1 MKLKALIQKEFQRFF
16 RDPKL
21 IATLVLPGVLIY
33 FIYSLLG
40 SAIWGGVLPGVLIY
54 FIYSLL
60 GSAIWGGEK
69 NYSYDVLV
77 YGSSPKVE
85 ALFEGSFGESL
96 TLTRTEDKE
105 NAKAQVKAG
114 SVTALI
120 TFSEDFDN
128 AVSEYDPMS
137 GAPAPQVEIFY
148 RSADDASAAF
158 YTAATS
164 LLSAYEG
171 EISNA
176 FDVNLGGEQYDFS
189 STSEVVMT
197 ILGGLLPFLVVTL
210 IFSSCMSITLESV
223 AGEKERGTLATILV
237 TSVRRTDIA
246 LGKVLPLSCIAALGA
261 LSSFLGIALSMP
273 KLMGL
278 ELGGMFVEYAFGD
291 YILLLA
297 LIVSIVPLIVS
308 AMTAIS
314 TYAKSVKEASS
325 YTGVIMIVVMVLSL
339 VSAFL
344 SGIGD
349 WVAVIPV
356 LGTVVAIQRV
366 LEGGAALLIGL
377 IAIGINLVFTALFV
391 LLVAKM
397 LGSER
402 IMFGK

>member
-1 MKLKALIQKEFQRFF
+1 M
-16 RDPKL
+16 
-21 IATLVLPGVLIY
+21 V
-33 FIYSLLG
+33 
-40 SAIWGGVLPGVLIY
+40 
-54 FIYSLL
+54 
-60 GSAIWGGEK
+60 
-69 NYSYDVLV
+69 
-77 YGSSPKVE
+77 
-85 ALFEGSFGESL
+85 
-96 TLTRTEDKE
+96 
-105 NAKAQVKAG
+105 
-114 SVTALI
+114 
-120 TFSEDFDN
+120 
-128 AVSEYDPMS
+128 
-137 GAPAPQVEIFY
+137 
-148 RSADDASAAF
+148 
-158 YTAATS
+158 
-164 LLSAYEG
+164 
-171 EISNA
+171 
-176 FDVNLGGEQYDFS
+176 
-189 STSEVVMT
+189 
-197 ILGGLLPFLVVTL
+197 
-210 IFSSCMSITLESV
+210 
-223 AGEKERGTLATILV
+223 
-237 TSVRRTDIA
+237 
-246 LGKVLPLSCIAALGA
+246 
-261 LSSFLGIALSMP
+261 SMP

-366 LEGGAALLIGL
+366 LEGGAALLVGL

-391 LLVAKM
+391 LLVARM

>member
-21 IATLVLPGVLIY
+21 IVTLVLPGILIY
-33 FIYSLLG
+33 FIYSLM
-40 SAIWGGVLPGVLIY
+40 GGLT
-54 FIYSLL
+54 
-60 GSAIWGGEK
+60 WDEEK
-69 NYSYDVLV
+69 DYSYDVLV
-77 YGSSPKVE
+77 YGSSPAVE
-85 ALFEGSFGESL
+85 ALFEGSLGDSL

-114 SVTALI
+114 SVTALVA
-120 TFSEDFDN
+120 FSDDFDN
-128 AVSEYDPMS
+128 AVSNYDPMS
-137 GAPAPQVEIFY
+137 GEKAPMVEIFY

-164 LLSAYEG
+164 LLSVYEG
-171 EISNA
+171 TISNA
-176 FDVNLGGEQYDFS
+176 FDVNLGDEQYDFS

-210 IFSSCMSITLESV
+210 IFSSCTSITLESV

-246 LGKVLPLSCIAALGA
+246 LGKVLPLSFIAALGA

-278 ELGGMFVEYAFGD
+278 ELGGMLVEYAFGD

-339 VSAFL
+339 VSSFVT
-344 SGIGD
+344 GIGD
-349 WVAVIPV
+349 WVAAIPV
-356 LGTVVAIQRV
+356 LGTVVAVQRV
-366 LEGGAALLIGL
+366 LEGGAALLVGL
-377 IAIGINLVFTALFV
+377 IAIGINLVFTALLI
-391 LLVAKM
+391 LLTARM

>member
-1 MKLKALIQKEFQRFF
+1 MKLKALMQKEFRRFF

-21 IATLVLPGVLIY
+21 IVTLVLPGILIY
-33 FIYSLLG
+33 FIYSLMGGL
-40 SAIWGGVLPGVLIY
+40 IWDAGASDY
-54 FIYSLL
+54 TY
-60 GSAIWGGEK
+60 
-69 NYSYDVLV
+69 NVLV
-77 YGSSPKVE
+77 YGSSPAVE
-85 ALFEGSFGESL
+85 AVFEGSLGESL
-96 TLTRTEDKE
+96 TLTRTEDLE
-105 NAKAQVKAG
+105 DGKAQVQAG
-114 SVTALI
+114 SITALVA
-120 TFSEDFDN
+120 FSEDFDN
-128 AVSEYDPMS
+128 AVGSYDPMS
-137 GAPAPQVEIFY
+137 GTPAPQVEIYY
-148 RSADDASAAF
+148 RSADEASASF
-158 YTAATS
+158 YSAATA
-164 LLSAYEG
+164 LLAAYEG
-171 EISNA
+171 TISNA
-176 FDVNLGGEQYDFS
+176 FDVNLGGGQYDFS
-189 STSEVVMT
+189 STSEVVMA

-278 ELGGMFVEYAFGD
+278 ELGGVFVEHAFGD
-291 YILLLA
+291 YLLLLA

-339 VSAFL
+339 VSTFL

-349 WVAVIPV
+349 WVAAVPV
-356 LGTVVAIQRV
+356 LGTVVAVQRI
-366 LEGGAALLIGL
+366 LEGGAVLPVGL
-377 IAIGINLVFTALFV
+377 IAIAVNLAFTALFIFV
-391 LLVAKM
+391 TAKM

>member
-40 SAIWGGVLPGVLIY
+40 SAIWGG
-54 FIYSLL
+54 
-60 GSAIWGGEK
+60 EK

-85 ALFEGSFGESL
+85 ALFEASFGESL

-114 SVTALI
+114 SATALV

-137 GAPAPQVEIFY
+137 GEKAPEIEIFY

-356 LGTVVAIQRV
+356 LGTVVAIQTV
-366 LEGGAALLIGL
+366 LEGGAALLVGL

-391 LLVAKM
+391 LLVARM

>member
-1 MKLKALIQKEFQRFF
+1 MKLRALIQKEFQRFF

-21 IATLVLPGVLIY
+21 IATLVLPGILIY

-40 SAIWGGVLPGVLIY
+40 SAIWD
-54 FIYSLL
+54 
-60 GSAIWGGEK
+60 GEK

-77 YGSSPKVE
+77 YGSSPKIE
-85 ALFEGSFGESL
+85 ALFEASFGESL
-96 TLTRTEDKE
+96 TLTRTEDQE

-114 SVTALI
+114 SITALV

-137 GAPAPQVEIFY
+137 GEKAPEIEIFY
-148 RSADDASAAF
+148 RSADDASSAF

-278 ELGGMFVEYAFGD
+278 ELGGMFVYTFGD
-291 YILLLA
+291 YILLLS

-356 LGTVVAIQRV
+356 LGTVVAIQTV
-366 LEGGAALLIGL
+366 LEGGAALLVGLVSIGV
-377 IAIGINLVFTALFV
+377 NLVFTALFI

>member
-1 MKLKALIQKEFQRFF
+1 MKLKALMQKEFRRFF

-21 IATLVLPGVLIY
+21 IVTLVLPGILIY
-33 FIYSLLG
+33 FIYSLMGGL
-40 SAIWGGVLPGVLIY
+40 IWDAGASDY
-54 FIYSLL
+54 TY
-60 GSAIWGGEK
+60 
-69 NYSYDVLV
+69 NVLV
-77 YGSSPKVE
+77 YGSSPAVE
-85 ALFEGSFGESL
+85 AVFEGSLGESL
-96 TLTRTEDKE
+96 TLTRTEDLE
-105 NAKAQVKAG
+105 DGKAQVQAG
-114 SVTALI
+114 SITALVA
-120 TFSEDFDN
+120 FSEDFDN
-128 AVSEYDPMS
+128 AVGSYDPMS
-137 GAPAPQVEIFY
+137 GTPAPQVEIYY
-148 RSADDASAAF
+148 RSADEASASF
-158 YTAATS
+158 YSAATA
-164 LLSAYEG
+164 LLAAYEG
-171 EISNA
+171 TISNA
-176 FDVNLGGEQYDFS
+176 FDVNLGGGQYDFS
-189 STSEVVMT
+189 STSEVVMA

-278 ELGGMFVEYAFGD
+278 ELGGVFVEHAFGD
-291 YILLLA
+291 YLLLLA

-339 VSAFL
+339 VSTFL

-349 WVAVIPV
+349 WVAAVPV
-356 LGTVVAIQRV
+356 LGTVVAVQRI
-366 LEGGAALLIGL
+366 LEGGVVLLVGL
-377 IAIGINLVFTALFV
+377 IAIAVNLAFTALFIFV
-391 LLVAKM
+391 TAKM

>member
-21 IATLVLPGVLIY
+21 IVTLVLPGILIY
-33 FIYSLLG
+33 FIYSLMGGL
-40 SAIWGGVLPGVLIY
+40 IWD
-54 FIYSLL
+54 
-60 GSAIWGGEK
+60 GEK
-69 NYSYDVLV
+69 DYSYDALV
-77 YGSSPKVE
+77 FGSSPAVE
-85 ALFEGSFGESL
+85 ALFEGSLGDSL

-114 SVTALI
+114 SGTALVA
-120 TFSEDFDN
+120 FSDDFDN
-128 AVSEYDPMS
+128 AVSNYDPMS
-137 GAPAPQVEIFY
+137 GEKAPMVEIFY

-164 LLSAYEG
+164 LLSVYEG
-171 EISNA
+171 TISNA
-176 FDVNLGGEQYDFS
+176 FDVNLGDEQYDFS
-189 STSEVVMT
+189 STSEVVMA

-314 TYAKSVKEASS
+314 TFAKSVKEASS

-339 VSAFL
+339 VSSFVT
-344 SGIGD
+344 GIGD
-349 WVAVIPV
+349 WVAAIPV
-356 LGTVVAIQRV
+356 LGTVVAVQRV
-366 LEGGAALLIGL
+366 LEGGAALLVGL
-377 IAIGINLVFTALFV
+377 IAIGINLVFTALLI
-391 LLVAKM
+391 LLTARM

>member
-1 MKLKALIQKEFQRFF
+1 MKLRALIQKEFQRFF

-21 IATLVLPGVLIY
+21 IATLVLPGILIY

-40 SAIWGGVLPGVLIY
+40 SAIWD
-54 FIYSLL
+54 
-60 GSAIWGGEK
+60 GEK

-77 YGSSPKVE
+77 CGSSPKVE
-85 ALFEGSFGESL
+85 ALFEASFGESL
-96 TLTRTEDKE
+96 TLTRTEDQE
-105 NAKAQVKAG
+105 SAKAQVKAG
-114 SVTALI
+114 SATALV

-128 AVSEYDPMS
+128 AVSEYDPIS
-137 GAPAPQVEIFY
+137 GEKAPEIEIFY
-148 RSADDASAAF
+148 RSADDASSAF

-237 TSVRRTDIA
+237 TSVKRTDIA

-278 ELGGMFVEYAFGD
+278 ELGGMFVYTFGD
-291 YILLLA
+291 YILLLS

-356 LGTVVAIQRV
+356 LGTVVAIQTV
-366 LEGGAALLIGL
+366 LEGGAALLVGLVSIGV
-377 IAIGINLVFTALFV
+377 NLVFTALFI

>member
-21 IATLVLPGVLIY
+21 IVTLVLPGILIY
-33 FIYSLLG
+33 FIYSLMGGL
-40 SAIWGGVLPGVLIY
+40 IWD
-54 FIYSLL
+54 
-60 GSAIWGGEK
+60 GEK
-69 NYSYDVLV
+69 DHSYDVFV
-77 YGSSPKVE
+77 YGSSPAVE
-85 ALFEGSFGESL
+85 ALFEASLGDSL

-105 NAKAQVKAG
+105 SAKAQVKAG
-114 SVTALI
+114 SVTALVA
-120 TFSEDFDN
+120 FSDDFDN
-128 AVSEYDPMS
+128 AVSNYDPMS
-137 GAPAPQVEIFY
+137 GEKAPMVEIFY

-164 LLSAYEG
+164 LLSVYEG
-171 EISNA
+171 TISNA
-176 FDVNLGGEQYDFS
+176 FDVNLGDEQYDFS

-237 TSVRRTDIA
+237 TSVKRTDIA

-261 LSSFLGIALSMP
+261 LSSFLGIALR
-273 KLMGL
+273 GL

-339 VSAFL
+339 VSTFL

-349 WVAVIPV
+349 WVAAIPV
-356 LGTVVAIQRV
+356 LGTVVAVQRV
-366 LEGGAALLIGL
+366 LEGGAALLVGL
-377 IAIGINLVFTALFV
+377 VAIGINLVFTALLIF
-391 LLVAKM
+391 LTAKM

>member
-40 SAIWGGVLPGVLIY
+40 SAIWD
-54 FIYSLL
+54 
-60 GSAIWGGEK
+60 GEK
-69 NYSYDVLV
+69 NYSYDVLI

-85 ALFEGSFGESL
+85 ALFEASFGESL
-96 TLTRTEDKE
+96 TLTRTEDQE
-105 NAKAQVKAG
+105 SAKAQVKAG
-114 SVTALI
+114 SATALV

-137 GAPAPQVEIFY
+137 GEKAPEIEIFY
-148 RSADDASAAF
+148 RSADDASSAF

-237 TSVRRTDIA
+237 TSVKRTDIA

-278 ELGGMFVEYAFGD
+278 ELGGMFVYTFGD
-291 YILLLA
+291 YILLLS

-356 LGTVVAIQRV
+356 LGTVVAIQTV
-366 LEGGAALLIGL
+366 LEGGAALLVGLVSIGV
-377 IAIGINLVFTALFV
+377 NLVFTALFI